1 MTGVNRIAVGLA
13 LGATMTMGAFSPAVD
28 VYEDDSGLVFE
39 AELPGGIRVETGPE
53 GVRLAGRGLVRR
65 ILLDPRLRALMAEVV
80 K

>member
-1 MTGVNRIAVGLA
+1 MFETLVDRAGRLA
-13 LGATMTMGAFSPAVD
+13 LARADARRR
-28 VYEDDSGLVFE
+28 EIAERLE

-53 GVRLAGRGLVRR
+53 GVRLSGRGLVRR